1 MSDILALP
9 NFDATSKDQIGR
21 VFKFGVDERGNNVYI
36 AALGPGR
43 QATLSALKLMLQ
55 ECGVSE
61 LNSLIVNALSCVNL
75 EVRVGGFLSRRLG
88 LVSIG
93 RPMCA
98 RGIIRHFKCFVS
110 LVAEARAACQIN
122 P

>member
-1 MSDILALP
+1 MLFRS
-9 NFDATSKDQIGR
+9 
-21 VFKFGVDERGNNVYI
+21 ERGNNVYI